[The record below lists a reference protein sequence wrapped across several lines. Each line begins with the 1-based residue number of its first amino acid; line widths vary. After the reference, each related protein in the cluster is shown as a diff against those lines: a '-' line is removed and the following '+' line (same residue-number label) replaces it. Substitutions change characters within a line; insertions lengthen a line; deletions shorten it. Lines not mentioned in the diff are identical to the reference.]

1 MFNWRDCYARY
12 INLSH
17 RKDRLAHM
25 INELDRVQLSAER
38 FEAIRTANHQWDAE
52 KYGVM
57 LRRTPGAVGC
67 FESQLAVMKEALAA
81 DKSAFVMEDD
91 LVFCSDIKER
101 LDYIETFLNKQ
112 ESWDVL
118 WLGGTVHINPPWWH
132 TGTNRDLPGSN
143 LGRDAETTEDP
154 RMLRTYGAF
163 STHAY
168 IVNKD
173 SIEKVNSMLDSIM
186 HEAMGIDWAFIK
198 LAPQLKCFMF
208 LPGCVKQYD
217 AVSDIGF
224 GITKFSGFAMLG
236 PYWWADKMEEFDPA
250 TFDFKEAKI

>member
-1 MFNWRDCYARY
+1 MFLWKDCYARY
-12 INLSH
+12 INLDH
-17 RKDRLAHM
+17 RNDRLYHM
-25 INELDRVQLSAER
+25 INELDRVGIVADR
-38 FEAIRTANHQWDAE
+38 FKAIRTIEHEWDIN

-81 DKSAFVMEDD
+81 GKSAFVMEDD
-91 LVFCSDIKER
+91 LIFGTDIKER
-101 LDYIETFLNKQ
+101 LDYIEAFLNKQ
-112 ESWDVL
+112 ESWDVI

-132 TGTNRDLPGSN
+132 TGTNTDLPGSN

-154 RMLRTYGAF
+154 RILRTYGAF

-173 SIEKVNSMLDSIM
+173 SIEKITSMLDGIM

-208 LPGCVKQYD
+208 LPGCVKQMD
-217 AVSDIGF
+217 NMSDIGH
-224 GITKFSGFAMLG
+224 GMTVFSGFARLG
-236 PYWWADKMEEFDPA
+236 PYWWADKMEEFDPL